1 MTERPGASSA
11 SPPPV
16 EHSGEPR
23 MTPEE
28 TAERQA
34 RLRANLERHAAERG
48 QTIVYTSKMPP
59 ALCEQRARRIAPRF
73 FGLAPVVQLAADAPA
88 QRPRERR
95 PRAQAARS
103 SSKSGDSGPEDGP
116 SRPAVWTYGL
126 LTAERCGEAI
136 A

>member
-1 MTERPGASSA
+1 
-11 SPPPV
+11 
-16 EHSGEPR
+16 

-28 TAERQA
+28 TAERRA
-34 RLRANLERHAAERG
+34 RLRAHLERRAAERG
-48 QTIVYTSKMPP
+48 LTLVYTSDMPP

-73 FGLAPVVQLAADAPA
+73 FGLARVVRLAAGAPA

-95 PRAQAARS
+95 PRAQATRS
-103 SSKSGDSGPEDGP
+103 SSKSGDSGP

-126 LTAERCGEAI
+126 LTAERRGEAI